1 MIKVKDTAY
10 ISEKKEIQIC
20 IHMYIMFIYT
30 QRYWNNIK
38 ILIVILDAKI
48 ACFIYC
54 LLLLLCIKKN
64 LVKKKLW

>member
-20 IHMYIMFIYT
+20 IMFIYT